1 MRVLVVDDN
10 ATNRQI
16 LVRMLENWHMTPT
29 AVDSGA
35 KAIVTL
41 REGKGIGRTFP
52 LILLDAQMPDMD
64 GFALA
69 EIIKRNPDW
78 RTATVM
84 MLSSAGQRGDATRCR
99 ELGVAAYLTKPVR
112 QGELLDGI
120 LIALGTRPENKMSPA
135 LVTRHTLRESRNRLR
150 ILLVEDN
157 AVNQL
162 VALRLLEKYG
172 HTVGVATNG
181 RKALEE
187 LEKESYDLILM
198 DVQMPEMNGWEA
210 TQAIREKEMS
220 TGAHIPIV
228 AMTAHAMKGDKERC
242 LAAGMD
248 AYLTKPIRTQEL
260 LSVLDEIG
268 SHKTGPPFPLDIPS
282 KKTPTD
288 AIDLEATLERLD
300 GDRNLFQEL
309 TELFKDDCPRMV
321 ERMRR
326 AIVLCDAKSL
336 EACAHTLKGSSANLG
351 AMAVSH
357 AAGEI
362 ERLAR
367 TGSTESTSVEFRVL
381 QGEIERLFSA
391 LESLPTQ

>member
-1 MRVLVVDDN
+1 
-10 ATNRQI
+10 
-16 LVRMLENWHMTPT
+16 
-29 AVDSGA
+29 
-35 KAIVTL
+35 
-41 REGKGIGRTFP
+41 
-52 LILLDAQMPDMD
+52 MPDMD

-198 DVQMPEMNGWEA
+198 DVQLSL
-210 TQAIREKEMS
+210 I
-220 TGAHIPIV
+220 HI
-228 AMTAHAMKGDKERC
+228 
-242 LAAGMD
+242 
-248 AYLTKPIRTQEL
+248 
-260 LSVLDEIG
+260 
-268 SHKTGPPFPLDIPS
+268 
-282 KKTPTD
+282 
-288 AIDLEATLERLD
+288 
-300 GDRNLFQEL
+300 
-309 TELFKDDCPRMV
+309 
-321 ERMRR
+321 
-326 AIVLCDAKSL
+326 
-336 EACAHTLKGSSANLG
+336 
-351 AMAVSH
+351 
-357 AAGEI
+357 
-362 ERLAR
+362 
-367 TGSTESTSVEFRVL
+367 
-381 QGEIERLFSA
+381 
-391 LESLPTQ
+391 